1 MKEKSTSILKGALIP
16 GVILGVILIIISL
29 ISYIFDLITTGI
41 YAGTVVSLIT
51 FIIRILILAIFTTKY
66 RKEILGGFMKYGKAL
81 VFGIIIGVY
90 ASFIISAYTFVFNTA
105 IDPDYTETVTKKVQ
119 EMTIENLYEKGMPDE
134 MTDKMVEAFEKQ
146 ETPSPLKATLL
157 AVGTGILYSVLASL
171 LSSIFAKK
179 NEDPYLNA
187 MEDINE
193 E

>member
-1 MKEKSTSILKGALIP
+1 MEEKSTSILKGALIP

-29 ISYIFDLITTGI
+29 FSYIFDLITTGL
-41 YAGTVVSLIT
+41 YAATVISFVS
-51 FIIRILILAIFTTKY
+51 FIIRILVLAIFTNKY

-81 VFGIIIGVY
+81 VFGIIMGVY

-119 EMTIENLYEKGMPDE
+119 EMAIENLYEKGMPDE
-134 MTDKMVEAFEKQ
+134 MIEKMIEKM
-146 ETPSPLKATLL
+146 ESKELPSPLKASLL
-157 AVGTGILYSVLASL
+157 AVGTGILFSVLASL